1 LFAFLALV
9 CLTWTTLFA
18 VFLSRE
24 WSHFARVQ
32 KVVVVGL
39 LALYGCT
46 AILLYLMIVVHYVF
60 WWDVARVIALLS
72 IHAVSSVLF
81 MHFSPNFPCRGF
93 STESMCRNYVHTMLI
108 GCWVFTGIVFC
119 FAIALGI
126 MAFIPRPVESLPGE
140 EDVPPSPASFGTGSP
155 TDEERHT
162 SFYSIDS
169 RTGLVTYKDQSP
181 LLDVALSPDS
191 DFTPI
196 SRAFQE
202 TITEGPPRHLQGSQ
216 NSPILSLSH
225 DDSTNDGTISRGDFP
240 GDRTSVGSGPQ
251 RVVLF
256 QSDPFRDLTSP
267 PSSIN
272 SQASMIRTG
281 VGGEISPLSEDRPG
295 RTLPSIPLR
304 NPPTLVTTQRDR
316 ATEYTPS
323 FYSIHHHHHS
333 LPTSFESDSKPE
345 PTSPD
350 HLQAMTPS
358 AYSFHSLAAS
368 VHSKWAEPT
377 SHAMPP
383 PALTPGVSRFREPF
397 AFWGLTGLTYVAPFG
412 AWGSKPGLVR
422 KISEPTGTMQRFSGD
437 AVRQPTDLHVKESS
451 FPRRGSDGQIWDR
464 TQWERLVLRAAGK
477 S

>member
-1 LFAFLALV
+1 M
-9 CLTWTTLFA
+9 LT
-18 VFLSRE
+18 
-24 WSHFARVQ
+24 
-32 KVVVVGL
+32 
-39 LALYGCT
+39 
-46 AILLYLMIVVHYVF
+46 
-60 WWDVARVIALLS
+60 
-72 IHAVSSVLF
+72 VL
-81 MHFSPNFPCRGF
+81 
-93 STESMCRNYVHTMLI
+93 
-108 GCWVFTGIVFC
+108 C

-126 MAFIPRPVESLPGE
+126 MAFIPRSVESLPGE
-140 EDVPPSPASFGTGSP
+140 EEDDVPPSPASFGTGSP

-169 RTGLVTYKDQSP
+169 RTGLVTYKDQGA

-191 DFTPI
+191 GSTPI

-202 TITEGPPRHLQGSQ
+202 TITEGPARHLQGFQ

-225 DDSTNDGTISRGDFP
+225 DNSTNDGTISWGDTP

-251 RVVLF
+251 RVELLF
-256 QSDPFRDLTSP
+256 QSGPFRDPTSP

-281 VGGEISPLSEDRPG
+281 VGGEVSPLSKDRSD
-295 RTLPSIPLR
+295 RTSPSIPLR

-333 LPTSFESDSKPE
+333 LPTPFESDSKPE

-377 SHAMPP
+377 SHTMPP
-383 PALTPGVSRFREPF
+383 PALTPGVPRFREPI

-437 AVRQPTDLHVKESS
+437 VVRQPTDLHVKESP
-451 FPRRGSDGQIWDR
+451 FPRRGSDGQVWDR
-464 TQWERLVLRAAGK
+464 TQWERLVLSAAGK